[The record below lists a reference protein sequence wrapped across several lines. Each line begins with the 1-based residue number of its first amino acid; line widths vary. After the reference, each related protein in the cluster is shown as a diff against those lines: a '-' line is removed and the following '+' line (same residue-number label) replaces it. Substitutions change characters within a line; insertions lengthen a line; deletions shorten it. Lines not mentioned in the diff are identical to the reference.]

1 MRASFSL
8 KGSVLKL
15 RGTGAIDK
23 AERAALLAGTI
34 VGSDEDDRVRE
45 HVRLLRERDQA
56 GQLPI
61 GMIEHAG
68 IGRLQP
74 GEETLFVR
82 LRILQ
87 DRRRRPDTSI
97 PRFPMVDL
105 GPFRGGFCR
114 PSPARS
120 RRGGLVWES
129 SLWSPE
135 NAV

>member
-1 MRASFSL
+1 MCFGAADLVDARASFSL

-15 RGTGAIDK
+15 RGP
-23 AERAALLAGTI
+23 AERTALLASTI
-34 VGSDEDDRVRE
+34 VGSDDDDRVRE
-45 HVRLLRERDQA
+45 HVRLLQERDQG

-87 DRRRRPDTSI
+87 DRRWRPYTSI
-97 PRFPMVDL
+97 PRFPMV
-105 GPFRGGFCR
+105 
-114 PSPARS
+114 
-120 RRGGLVWES
+120 
-129 SLWSPE
+129 
-135 NAV
+135 